1 MTEKR
6 KRKMIEHLPQ
16 CFETEE
22 ERETWNAL
30 RPKGIQFDQG
40 AADKALIK
48 RIAREARELQ
58 ILYRGCPQTTSYPLM
73 MHLGIGSKEVFKGV
87 SALAGGL
94 YESRHICGSIL
105 GGMVVISL
113 EFGRADFQEPGG
125 PKEMGLSNFT
135 YAERFTREL
144 YQRFKEQFGT
154 VICHELLEQ
163 HFGKPLTPVDRTNP
177 MEVERAKSG
186 EIYSMLST
194 YCCQMVE
201 KSAEITA
208 DIILRERRTKIAA
221 ADS

>member
-1 MTEKR
+1 MAK
-6 KRKMIEHLPQ
+6 KKKIVEHLPQ

-22 ERETWNAL
+22 ERGAWYAL
-30 RPKGIQFDQG
+30 RPKGIQFDQD
-40 AADKALIK
+40 AADKALIR
-48 RIAREARELQ
+48 RIVKDARELQ
-58 ILYRGCPQTTSYPLM
+58 ILYRGCAQTVFYPLM

-87 SALAGGL
+87 SALTGGL
-94 YESRHICGSIL
+94 YESRHICGALL

-113 EFGRADFQEPGG
+113 EFGRADFLEPGG
-125 PKEMGLSNFT
+125 PKEAGLSSFT
-135 YAERFTREL
+135 YAQRFTREL

-154 VICHELLEQ
+154 VICRELLEK
-163 HFGKPLTPVDRTNP
+163 HFGKSLTPVDRTNP

-208 DIILRERRTKIAA
+208 DIILRERRAKMATA
-221 ADS
+221 